1 MKRLCVLLLATI
13 ISLSDT
19 YAQGF
24 GYDNKTDI
32 GHGLYKVKSGD
43 YYGVIDA
50 KDNVVVSIEYQDIV
64 FKDGRALLTKDNVLY
79 GLIDSLGRVKSF
91 SGIYKVHPKYK
102 FVYEGY
108 IPVSFVKN
116 WMFKDKWGY
125 IDVYEKPLKL
135 KQKIKGT
142 QSAGKNSPT
151 LFDDATPFVDGCAA
165 VFLKKYGWKHID
177 INGLERYKFTDKKAK
192 ALFRSS
198 TYKGECIIVT
208 NDGIK
213 QYQESDNSLAVV
225 KRILSSSATFVETA
239 KDSTATK
246 MIYKEGV
253 LTLDSLM
260 RVSKYEAGDD
270 SIVFIEKPR
279 KVIVKKVVVPV
290 VPIDT
295 LSLKADLNVEL
306 VYKNL
311 QANEKGRAYTE
322 VKLVNTSNDKFE
334 ELSVTLECAG
344 ATREWNGSLGGNSEV
359 RISFNIPAR
368 FSSSYIK
375 RNIII
380 EINHKEDNI
389 ELEYPVTIKRYTP
402 IRSR

>member
-1 MKRLCVLLLATI
+1 MKRFCILLLSTI
-13 ISLSDT
+13 ISLSVT

-24 GYDNKTDI
+24 GYDSKTDI
-32 GHGLYKVKSGD
+32 GNGLYKVKSGD
-43 YYGVIDA
+43 FYGVIDA
-50 KDNVVVSIEYQDIV
+50 NDNVVVSIEYQDIV
-64 FKDGRALLTKDNVLY
+64 FKDGIALLTQDNVLY
-79 GLIDSLGRVKSF
+79 GLIDSLGSVKNF
-91 SGIYKVHPKYK
+91 SGTYKVHPKYRY
-102 FVYEGY
+102 VYEGY

-116 WMFKDKWGY
+116 WMFPDKWGY
-125 IDVYEKPLKL
+125 IDVDEKPLKI

-151 LFDDATPFVDGCAA
+151 LFDDVTPFVDGCAA
-165 VFLKKYGWKHID
+165 VFLKNYGWKHID
-177 INGLERYKFTDKKAK
+177 NNGLERYKFTDKKAK

-198 TYKGECIIVT
+198 RYKGECIIVT

-213 QYQESDNSLAVV
+213 QYQENDNSLAVV
-225 KRILSSSATFVETA
+225 KRILSSSATFVETT
-239 KDSTATK
+239 KDSTFTK

-279 KVIVKKVVVPV
+279 EVIVKKVDDPV
-290 VPIDT
+290 DT
-295 LSLKADLNVEL
+295 LSWKEVLKVEL

-311 QANEKGRAYTE
+311 QANETGLAYTE

-334 ELSVTLECAG
+334 KLHVTLECAG
-344 ATREWNGSLGGNSEV
+344 KTKKWDDSLGGNSKV
-359 RISFNIPAR
+359 RIPFYIPAR
-368 FSSSYIK
+368 FSSPSIT

-380 EINHKEDNI
+380 RISHKGETN
-389 ELEYPVTIKRYTP
+389 EWKYPVTIKRYTP
-402 IRSR
+402 LRSR

>member
-1 MKRLCVLLLATI
+1 MKRIFFLLLSTA
-13 ISLSDT
+13 ISLSVT

-24 GYDNKTDI
+24 GYDSKTDI
-32 GHGLYKVKSGD
+32 GNGLYKVKSGD
-43 YYGVIDA
+43 FYGVIDEN
-50 KDNVVVSIEYQDIV
+50 DNVVVSIEYQDIV

-79 GLIDSLGRVKSF
+79 GLIDSLGSVKNF

-102 FVYEGY
+102 YVYEGY

-116 WMFKDKWGY
+116 WMFPDKWGY
-125 IDVYEKPLKL
+125 IDVDERPLKI
-135 KQKIKGT
+135 KQKIKGS

-151 LFDDATPFVDGCAA
+151 LFDDVTPFVDGCASI
-165 VFLKKYGWKHID
+165 FLKKYGWKHID
-177 INGLERYKFTDKKAK
+177 TNGVERYKFNDKNIK

-198 TYKGECIIVT
+198 RYKGECIIVT
-208 NDGIK
+208 SDGIK
-213 QYQESDNSLAVV
+213 QYQENDNSVAVV
-225 KRILSSSATFVETA
+225 KRILSSTATFVETS
-239 KDSTATK
+239 KDSTSTK

-260 RVSKYEAGDD
+260 RVSKYETGDD
-270 SIVFIEKPR
+270 SIVFIENPR

-290 VPIDT
+290 DT
-295 LSLKADLNVEL
+295 LSLKEDLNVEL

-311 QANEKGRAYTE
+311 QANEKGQAYTE
-322 VKLVNTSNDKFE
+322 VKLINTSNDKFE
-334 ELSVTLECAG
+334 ELTVTLECAG

-368 FSSSYIK
+368 FSSTSIK
-375 RNIII
+375 RNVLIGIS
-380 EINHKEDNI
+380 HKEDNI

-402 IRSR
+402 VRSR

>member
-1 MKRLCVLLLATI
+1 MKRIFFLLLSTA
-13 ISLSDT
+13 ISLSVT

-24 GYDNKTDI
+24 GYDSKTDI
-32 GHGLYKVKSGD
+32 GNGLYKVKSGD
-43 YYGVIDA
+43 FYGVIDEN
-50 KDNVVVSIEYQDIV
+50 DNVVVSIEYQDIV

-79 GLIDSLGRVKSF
+79 GLIDSLGSVKNF

-102 FVYEGY
+102 YVYEGY

-116 WMFKDKWGY
+116 WMFPDKWGY
-125 IDVYEKPLKL
+125 IDVDERPLKI
-135 KQKIKGT
+135 KQKIKGS

-151 LFDDATPFVDGCAA
+151 LFDDVTPFVDGCASI
-165 VFLKKYGWKHID
+165 FLKKYGWKHID
-177 INGLERYKFTDKKAK
+177 TNGVERYKFNDKNIK

-198 TYKGECIIVT
+198 RYKGECIIVT
-208 NDGIK
+208 SDGIK
-213 QYQESDNSLAVV
+213 QYQENDNSVAVV
-225 KRILSSSATFVETA
+225 KRILSSTATFVETA
-239 KDSTATK
+239 KDSTSTK

-260 RVSKYEAGDD
+260 RVSKYETGDD

-290 VPIDT
+290 DT
-295 LSLKADLNVEL
+295 LSLKEDLNVEL

-311 QANEKGRAYTE
+311 QANEKGQAYTE
-322 VKLVNTSNDKFE
+322 VKLINTSNDKFE
-334 ELSVTLECAG
+334 ELTVTLECAG

-368 FSSSYIK
+368 FSSTSIK
-375 RNIII
+375 RNILIGI
-380 EINHKEDNI
+380 SHKDDNI

-402 IRSR
+402 VRSR

>member
-1 MKRLCVLLLATI
+1 MKRIFFLLLSTA
-13 ISLSDT
+13 ISLSVT

-24 GYDNKTDI
+24 GYDSKTDI
-32 GHGLYKVKSGD
+32 GNGLYKVKSGD
-43 YYGVIDA
+43 FYGVIDEN
-50 KDNVVVSIEYQDIV
+50 DNVVVSIEYQDIV

-79 GLIDSLGRVKSF
+79 GLIDSLGSVKNF

-102 FVYEGY
+102 YVYEGY

-116 WMFKDKWGY
+116 WMFPDKWGY
-125 IDVYEKPLKL
+125 IDVDERPLKI
-135 KQKIKGT
+135 KQKIKGS

-151 LFDDATPFVDGCAA
+151 LFDDVTPFVDGCASI
-165 VFLKKYGWKHID
+165 FLKKYGWKHID
-177 INGLERYKFTDKKAK
+177 TNGVERYKFNDKNIK

-198 TYKGECIIVT
+198 RYKGECIIVT
-208 NDGIK
+208 SDGIK
-213 QYQESDNSLAVV
+213 QYQENDNSVAVV
-225 KRILSSSATFVETA
+225 KRILSSTATFVETA
-239 KDSTATK
+239 KDSTSTK

-260 RVSKYEAGDD
+260 RVSKYETGDD

-279 KVIVKKVVVPV
+279 IVIVKKVVVPV
-290 VPIDT
+290 DT
-295 LSLKADLNVEL
+295 LSLKEDLNVEL

-311 QANEKGRAYTE
+311 QANEKGQAYTE
-322 VKLVNTSNDKFE
+322 VKLINTSNDKFE
-334 ELSVTLECAG
+334 ELTVTLECAG

-368 FSSSYIK
+368 FSSTSIK
-375 RNIII
+375 RNILIGI
-380 EINHKEDNI
+380 SHKDDNI

-402 IRSR
+402 VRSR

>member
-1 MKRLCVLLLATI
+1 MKRFCILLLSTI
-13 ISLSDT
+13 ISLSVT

-24 GYDNKTDI
+24 GYDSKTDI
-32 GHGLYKVKSGD
+32 GNGLYKVKSGD
-43 YYGVIDA
+43 FYGVIDA
-50 KDNVVVSIEYQDIV
+50 NDNVVVSIEYQDIV
-64 FKDGRALLTKDNVLY
+64 FKDGRALLTKDNILY
-79 GLIDSLGRVKSF
+79 GLIDSLGSVRNF

-102 FVYEGY
+102 YVYEGY

-116 WMFKDKWGY
+116 WMFPDKWGY
-125 IDVYEKPLKL
+125 IDVDEKPLKI

-142 QSAGKNSPT
+142 LSAGKNLPT
-151 LFDDATPFVDGCAA
+151 LFDDVTPFVDGCAA
-165 VFLKKYGWKHID
+165 IFLKKYGWKHID
-177 INGLERYKFTDKKAK
+177 TNGVERYRFNDKNIK

-198 TYKGECIIVT
+198 RYKGECIIVT
-208 NDGIK
+208 SDGIK
-213 QYQESDNSLAVV
+213 QYQENDNSVAVV
-225 KRILSSSATFVETA
+225 KRILSSTATFVETA
-239 KDSTATK
+239 KDSTSTK

-260 RVSKYEAGDD
+260 RVSKYENGDD

-290 VPIDT
+290 DT
-295 LSLKADLNVEL
+295 LSLKEDLNVEL

-311 QANEKGRAYTE
+311 QANEKGQAYTE
-322 VKLVNTSNDKFE
+322 VKLINTSNDKFE
-334 ELSVTLECAG
+334 ELTVTLECAG

-368 FSSSYIK
+368 FSSTSIK
-375 RNIII
+375 RNILIGI
-380 EINHKEDNI
+380 SHKDDNI

-402 IRSR
+402 VRSR